1 MKKIKYLFFI
11 VVAFLAL
18 PFMVFAEDEQ
28 TSAESAKE
36 EVNLYFFRGE
46 GCPHC
51 EEAEEW
57 FKSIEEEYGSMFK
70 IVDYEVWN
78 NEDNSELMSKVTE
91 ARNEEASGVPYIIVG
106 NKSWNGFDKETMA
119 SEITDQIKSEYEK
132 ASKDRYDIMK
142 LLPNIK
148 NEKKDSDSGSD
159 ALALIIVLVIVGGV
173 CFGVYKTRNSVK

>member
-78 NEDNSELMSKVTE
+78 NEDNSELMSKVAE